1 MTLAVVVA
9 TEPVEGTA
17 AGGPASTAE
26 LRYGDTDQ
34 ALLRRLL
41 DQLASL
47 NVHDAHV
54 IARPET
60 VAALRR
66 PGHPGHPGEPGEPGD
81 PGYDVIEAYDVAMD
95 LREIARLAGGAGEP
109 VLVLHGDLVMSNEQL
124 ARVVHD
130 AKPGAFALVAGR
142 RPEQE
147 PFRPVVRTKG
157 GLVVSAGS
165 RHHQVTDP
173 DAEFRGVLRVGP
185 KSARELAT
193 VAERLA
199 DLVGTLPKSEPV
211 RTLGQAP
218 QEAARFVDN
227 EAVAVERA
235 LRTRPVTGSAAG
247 ALGGTPPRGDDAP
260 ALLLVGLVRSGV
272 RVAARPVRDLVCDRV
287 LTAGQLTAARAAVD
301 AVDEDRVRLKDA
313 VKGNDGFFTTYAV
326 STYSRYIA
334 RWAAGRN
341 LTPNMVTSMSMAVA
355 VVAAVWF
362 SEGTRLGLVLG
373 GLLLYFAFVLDCV
386 DGQLARYTRQFS
398 TLGAWLDATFD
409 RAKEYVVYVGLAM
422 GSTAA
427 AVGTLAHG
435 GDVWGLAVAALIL
448 QTVRHM
454 IDFSFEAARVRAPAA
469 PLPEVPLTDRDDSVL
484 DPPPAAAGGAHRA
497 RGGGGLGHL
506 AMWLSARTEKIS
518 GLRWVKKIVI
528 LPIGE
533 RFALIAISAALFNAK
548 VTFLSL
554 LIWGSLATA
563 YTLTGRVLRSLAR

>member
-9 TEPVEGTA
+9 TEPVEAAA

-26 LRYGDTDQ
+26 LHYGDTDQ

-60 VAALRR
+60 ATALRHPDEAAD
-66 PGHPGHPGEPGEPGD
+66 PGHTVVES
-81 PGYDVIEAYDVAMD
+81 YDIAMD
-95 LREIARLAGGAGEP
+95 LREIARLAGAAREP
-109 VLVLHGDLVMSNEQL
+109 VLILHGDLVMSNEQL

-130 AKPGAFALVAGR
+130 AKPGALALVAGR
-142 RPEQE
+142 RPEGE
-147 PFRPVVRTKG
+147 PTRPVVRTKG

-173 DAEFRGVLRVGP
+173 DAEFRGVLRLAP
-185 KSARELAT
+185 KVAGELA
-193 VAERLA
+193 AAAKNLA
-199 DLVGTLPKSEPV
+199 DLVGTLPESEPV
-211 RTLGQAP
+211 RTLGEAR
-218 QEAARFVDN
+218 QEVSRFVDN
-227 EAVAVERA
+227 EAVAIERA
-235 LRTRPVTGSAAG
+235 LRERPAAGSADT

-287 LTAGQLTAARAAVD
+287 LTVGQVSAARAAVD
-301 AVDEDRVRLKDA
+301 AVDEDRVRLNDA

-334 RWAAGRN
+334 RWAAGRK

-362 SEGTRLGLVLG
+362 SEGTRLGLVVG
-373 GLLLYFAFVLDCV
+373 GVLLYFAFVLDCV

-409 RAKEYVVYVGLAM
+409 RAKEYVVYAGLAV

-427 AVGTLAHG
+427 AVGTAAHG
-435 GDVWGLAVAALIL
+435 GDVWVLAVAALIL

-484 DPPPAAAGGAHRA
+484 DPPPRPAGPA
-497 RGGGGLGHL
+497 RRSGGLGQL
-506 AMWLSARTEKIS
+506 AMWLSARTERIG
-518 GLRWVKKIVI
+518 GLRWAKKIVI

-533 RFALIAISAALFNAK
+533 RFALIAITAALFNAK

-563 YTLTGRVLRSLAR
+563 YTLTGRVLRSVAR

>member
-1 MTLAVVVA
+1 MALAVVVA
-9 TEPVEGTA
+9 TEPVEGAA

-34 ALLRRLL
+34 VLLRRLL

-54 IARPET
+54 IARPAT
-60 VAALRR
+60 VAALR
-66 PGHPGHPGEPGEPGD
+66 HPGESGEPGYD
-81 PGYDVIEAYDVAMD
+81 APGYDVIESADVAMD
-95 LREIARLAGGAGEP
+95 LREIARLAGAAREP

-130 AKPGAFALVAGR
+130 TKPGALALVAGR

-173 DAEFRGVLRVGP
+173 DAEFRGVLRVGS
-185 KSARELAT
+185 KLAGELA
-193 VAERLA
+193 AAAKNLA
-199 DLVGTLPKSEPV
+199 DLVGTLPDSEPV
-211 RTLGQAP
+211 RALGQAP
-218 QEAARFVDN
+218 QEVDRFVDN

-235 LRTRPVTGSAAG
+235 LRTRAVAGSAAAG
-247 ALGGTPPRGDDAP
+247 LGGTPPRGDDAP

-287 LTAGQLTAARAAVD
+287 LTAGQVPAARAAVD
-301 AVDEDRVRLKDA
+301 AVDEDRVRLNDA

-334 RWAAGRN
+334 KWAARRQ

-362 SEGTRLGLVLG
+362 SAGTRLGLVLG

-427 AVGTLAHG
+427 AAGTLAHG

-454 IDFSFEAARVRAPAA
+454 IDFSFEAARVRGPAA
-469 PLPEVPLTDRDDSVL
+469 PLPEVPLTDRDDSML
-484 DPPPAAAGGAHRA
+484 DPPPSAPGTA
-497 RGGGGLGHL
+497 RRPGGLGHL
-506 AMWLSARTEKIS
+506 AMWLSARTERIG
-518 GLRWVKKIVI
+518 GLRWAKKIVI

-533 RFALIAISAALFNAK
+533 RFALIAITAALFNAK